1 MFLKRIEMQGFKSF
15 ADKTVISFDC
25 PITGIVGPNGCGK
38 SNISDAVRWV
48 LGEQSARQ
56 MRGEKMY
63 DVIFS
68 GSADRRMQ
76 NVAEVTL
83 VFDNENHI
91 LNSKQDEIEVTRRL
105 FRDSGD
111 AEYLINRNRVRLK
124 DVIELF
130 LDTGLGKDSLSIISQ
145 GNVVSFA
152 EAKPQE
158 RRGVFEEAA
167 GVSKYKKRKLE
178 SLSRLARTKDNLD
191 RSQDILNELEKQVS
205 PLKRQAH
212 KAEIY
217 REKKKRLEEIE
228 ISVLVQEIDEINT
241 SIEEAKKTLFDIET
255 KSQMNSTTIQISENK
270 IIDEKKK
277 ASLLEK
283 EINDLQDELMKC
295 VNDISSLES
304 RKTEM
309 DERRK
314 YIIETGNREQKIK
327 ETKDLLESAKAEYF
341 DRKERLDHL
350 NTEIK
355 LDSEKLSQTA
365 QSIFDLRNEHE
376 QALSILRSLENQ
388 KSYLDNLLKDPF
400 SSTRQSGI
408 KAIMDNKNAIHG
420 IEGVIGQV
428 IVSKDGYEAA
438 ISEALGGAMYNIVT
452 RDEESARNAIR
463 FLTRNQSGRATFLPL
478 TVCQPHYISKEAE
491 VICNHTNGYLGLASD
506 FVEYEK
512 QFAPVV
518 NSLLQNVLVADTLEN
533 GNEISSL
540 TNHNFKIVTLNGEVI
555 HKGGSMTG
563 GKAKRNTTIVTAQKE
578 SEEVASK
585 IDAQSAKATLCKQKL
600 DEAENLRNSLSSS
613 LQQKRISVASLEP
626 LVDAKQAKYEK
637 LKNDLSLLA
646 PTDAEN
652 NVSEEIEVDDTVVRL
667 NAAYASRDSITSNI
681 KSKREER
688 ASLNQNIDRKEQQLR
703 QIRKDQERYVASSN
717 AIKVDQGRLETKLE
731 TNLQRLASEYQLTY
745 EFAKTKVSEL
755 DVENAKE
762 EVLQLRSDIER
773 LGNINMNAPEEYN
786 EVNERYEFL
795 KKQIEELTS
804 SRDKILNAI
813 DEMDHVM
820 VKQFK
825 EMFEKINH
833 EFNDIFRS
841 LYGGGKARLIL
852 EDPSD
857 ILNTGIDIDAQPPGK
872 AVQNNMLFSGGEK
885 SLIALCVLFAILK
898 VKPVPLVIL
907 DEVEAALDPGNVE
920 RFAKYLHN
928 YVNQTQFIVV
938 THRQGT
944 MENADVLYG
953 VTMQKQGVSQMLK
966 VELNDALKLADDSS
980 SDGGNKA

>member
-15 ADKTVISFDC
+15 ADKTVISFDY

-38 SNISDAVRWV
+38 SNISDSVRWV
-48 LGEQSARQ
+48 LGEQSARS

-76 NVAEVTL
+76 NMAEVTL
-83 VFDNENHI
+83 VFDNANHI
-91 LNSKQDEIEVTRRL
+91 LNSNQDEIEVTRRL

-152 EAKPQE
+152 DAKPQD

-167 GVSKYKKRKLE
+167 GVAKYKKRKLE

-228 ISVLVQEIDEINT
+228 ISVLVQEIDEMNT

-255 KSQMNSTTIQISENK
+255 KSQMNSTTIQINENK
-270 IIDEKKK
+270 IIEEKKK

-283 EINDLQDELMKC
+283 DINDLQDALMQC
-295 VNDISSLES
+295 VNEISSLES

-327 ETKDLLESAKAEYF
+327 ETKDLLESAKSEYL

-350 NTEIK
+350 NNEIK

-376 QALSILRSLENQ
+376 QALSVLRSLENQ

-408 KAIMDNKNAIHG
+408 KAIMDHANALQG
-420 IEGVIGQV
+420 ILGVIGQV
-428 IVSKDGYEAA
+428 IISKDGYEAA

-478 TVCQPHYISKEAE
+478 TVCQPHYISKEAS
-491 VICNHTNGYLGLASD
+491 VICSNTKGYLGLASD
-506 FVEYEK
+506 FVNYDAK
-512 QFAPVV
+512 YAPVV
-518 NSLLQNVLVADTLEN
+518 ESLLQNVLVADTLEN

-578 SEEVASK
+578 SEEVAQK
-585 IDAQSAKATLCKQKL
+585 IDSQSAKVTLCRNKL
-600 DEAENLRNSLSSS
+600 EEAENLRNSLSSS

-646 PTDAEN
+646 PTD
-652 NVSEEIEVDDTVVRL
+652 SETSITEEVEVDDTVVRL
-667 NAAYASRDSITSNI
+667 NSAYAKRDEITSSI

-688 ASLNQNIDRKEQQLR
+688 VSLNQNIDRKEQQLR

-731 TNLQRLASEYQLTY
+731 TNLERLASEYQLTY
-745 EFAKTKVSEL
+745 EFAKTKVSDL
-755 DVENAKE
+755 STENAKE
-762 EVLQLRSDIER
+762 EVLQLRADIER

-786 EVNERYEFL
+786 EVNDRYEFL

-820 VKQFK
+820 IKQFK
-825 EMFEKINH
+825 DMFEKINN

-907 DEVEAALDPGNVE
+907 DEVEAALDPSNVE
-920 RFAKYLHN
+920 RFAKYLHH
-928 YVNQTQFIVV
+928 YVDQTQFIVV

-966 VELNDALKLADDSS
+966 VELNDALKLADDTGKS
-980 SDGGNKA
+980 GGAA